1 MRNTAHSND
10 NADDTRDP
18 YRERCAITR
27 PVLRT
32 ASTSYIKAT
41 KVPAQHIAKLATGS
55 LQATFNHF
63 KQLSTNYSSTSE
75 LCNDGSRSC
84 ISFLYHQYSTPI
96 CTATTGI
103 YYFPPHSPG
112 SVIYS
117 DEWRAYSRLPTL
129 PGQMYTHHTVNHSVN
144 FVDPVTGAHTQMVER
159 MWGGC
164 KGMMRQQKTMHSRL
178 FDTYLQEFM
187 WRKQFDGFGQNAFC
201 NIIQHISQ
209 QYPF

>member
-1 MRNTAHSND
+1 MTPLKKVREELQISEPTGVDWFNFI
-10 NADDTRDP
+10 RDVCAEYFNQNP
-18 YRERCAITR
+18 VEIGGPGIHVEIDESKFGRRKYNRGRWQEGHWVFGGIERITG
-27 PVLRT
+27 
-32 ASTSYIKAT
+32 K
-41 KVPAQHIAKLATGS
+41 
-55 LQATFNHF
+55 
-63 KQLSTNYSSTSE
+63 
-75 LCNDGSRSC
+75 
-84 ISFLYHQYSTPI
+84 SFLVEVQKRDANTLLPIIMQYI
-96 CTATTGI
+96 R
-103 YYFPPHSPG
+103 PG